1 MGNNIQINDVKG
13 KNNNEGIKISV
24 IIPVYNTEKYLRE
37 CLESV
42 IAQTLKEIE
51 IICVNDGSSDNS
63 LQILEQYAKMDERI
77 LVLSKENGGVSSARN
92 CGMEKATGKYLM
104 FLDSD
109 DWYTETESLQVL
121 YEYAE
126 KEQLDELFFGT
137 KVFFENEEVKKNNLF
152 FEKYYTRKEIYNG
165 VIEKGQDL
173 FVDFQKNRN
182 FKPNVC
188 LQIFKREFLEKN
200 NLRFQEKIL
209 HEDEVFSLQCITLA
223 DRASYLD
230 LSYYGRRVRE
240 NSIMTNQ
247 KKDKSIYSHYR
258 VIKELIGF
266 VENCDIYDDEYY
278 EQFYRRLLILLE
290 NAVKMYLK
298 ETRERGETDV
308 LEKIGKT
315 ERYDFRMMMELA
327 CDSYTKKS
335 EITQYKQTIKENQSE
350 IKKYRQETKENQSEI
365 EKKRQQI
372 KKYQQKIK
380 ENESQIKK
388 ISSDFNKALER
399 EKNLEKKLQLVT
411 KEKEEIIQKNKID
424 VERLQKRIEEKD
436 KKIKELELEQ
446 ERIKASYS
454 YRVGNG
460 IMYLPRKAK
469 KIVKKISN

>member
-1 MGNNIQINDVKG
+1 MGNNIQINNVEEE
-13 KNNNEGIKISV
+13 NNNKGIKISV
-24 IIPVYNTEKYLRE
+24 IIPAYNTEKYLRE

-63 LQILEQYAKMDERI
+63 LQILEQYAQVDQRI

-92 CGMEKATGKYLM
+92 CGMEKAKGKYLM

-137 KVFFENEEVKKNNLF
+137 KVFFENEEIKKNNLF
-152 FEKYYTRKEIYNG
+152 FENYYTRKDIYNG
-165 VIEKGQDL
+165 VIGKGQDL

-200 NLRFQEKIL
+200 NLRFREKIL

-223 DRASYLD
+223 GRVSYLD

-247 KKDKSIYSHYR
+247 NKDKSIYSHFR
-258 VIKELIGF
+258 VIKELIAF
-266 VENCDIYDDEYY
+266 IENCNIYNDEYY

-290 NAVKMYLK
+290 NAAKMYLENIK
-298 ETRERGETDV
+298 ERGQTEA
-308 LEKIGKT
+308 LEKIEKT

-327 CDSYTKKS
+327 CDSYMKKC
-335 EITQYKQTIKENQSE
+335 EIKQYKQKIKDNQSE
-350 IKKYRQETKENQSEI
+350 IKKYQQETKENQCEI
-365 EKKRQQI
+365 EKNRRQI

-388 ISSDFNKALER
+388 ISSDFNKSLER
-399 EKNLEKKLQLVT
+399 EKNLEKKFQLVV

-424 VERLQKRIEEKD
+424 REQLQKQIKEKD

-454 YRVGNG
+454 YRIGNS

>member
-1 MGNNIQINDVKG
+1 MGNNIQINDVEG
-13 KNNNEGIKISV
+13 KNNNEEIKISV
-24 IIPVYNTEKYLRE
+24 IIPVYNTDKYLQE

-63 LQILEQYAKMDERI
+63 LQILEQYAQMDERI

-92 CGMEKATGKYLM
+92 RGMEKATGKYLM

-137 KVFFENEEVKKNNLF
+137 KVFFESEEIKKNNLF
-152 FEKYYTRKEIYNG
+152 FEKYYTRKDIYNG

-200 NLRFQEKIL
+200 NLRFREKIL

-223 DRASYLD
+223 SRAAYLN
-230 LSYYGRRVRE
+230 LSYHGRRVRK
-240 NSIMTNQ
+240 NSIMTNH
-247 KKDKSIYSHYR
+247 KKEESIYSHYR
-258 VIKELIGF
+258 VIRELISF
-266 VENCDIYDDEYY
+266 IENCDIYNPEYY
-278 EQFYRRLLILLE
+278 EQFYSRLLILLE
-290 NAVKMYLK
+290 NAAKMYLK
-298 ETRERGETDV
+298 EIKEQGEVEV
-308 LEKIGKT
+308 LEKIEKT
-315 ERYDFRMMMELA
+315 QRYDFRMMMELA
-327 CDSYTKKS
+327 CDSYMKKS
-335 EITQYKQTIKENQSE
+335 EITQYKQTIKENQRE
-350 IKKYRQETKENQSEI
+350 IKKYRQETKENQGEI
-365 EKKRQQI
+365 EKNRQQI

-380 ENESQIKK
+380 ENESKIKK
-388 ISSDFNKALER
+388 ISSDFNKAVER
-399 EKNLEKKLQLVT
+399 EENLQLVI

-424 VERLQKRIEEKD
+424 IEQLQKRIEEKD